1 MLDLEEQVSSKS
13 RELENN
19 QLEINQLKNDKS
31 TLKADNAVLKNVFL
45 ALFFLL
51 EFMYYFYLMFQVCKS

>member
-31 TLKADNAVLKNVFL
+31 TLKADNAVLKNEL
-45 ALFFLL
+45 SNL
-51 EFMYYFYLMFQVCKS
+51 K